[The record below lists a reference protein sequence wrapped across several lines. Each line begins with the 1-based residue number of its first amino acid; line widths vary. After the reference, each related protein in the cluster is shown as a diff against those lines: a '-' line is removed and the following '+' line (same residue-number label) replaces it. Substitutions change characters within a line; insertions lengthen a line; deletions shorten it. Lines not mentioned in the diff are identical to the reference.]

1 MKENK
6 TSTILTLLAVI
17 VLISSSASVFAQNYT
32 DSMKKFAEE
41 IKNDKKTLILANMV
55 LNEEQKESFL
65 PIYEEYQAEL
75 LKINERIV
83 SLIQNY
89 ASAYNSNSIT
99 DNTATQ
105 LLSEMNSISSR
116 EAEMQGEFSKKLLT
130 VLPAIKVA
138 KYMQMENKIRAVLNY
153 ELAAQIP
160 LVK

>member
-1 MKENK
+1 
-6 TSTILTLLAVI
+6 
-17 VLISSSASVFAQNYT
+17 
-32 DSMKKFAEE
+32 MKKFAEE

-105 LLSEMNSISSR
+105 LLSEMNSISSK
-116 EAEMQGEFSKKLLT
+116 EAEMQVEFSKKLLT

-138 KYMQMENKIRAVLNY
+138 KYIQMENKIRAVLNY

-160 LVK
+160 LDK

>member
-6 TSTILTLLAVI
+6 TSTIITLIAVLA
-17 VLISSSASVFAQNYT
+17 LILSSTSVFAQNYT

-55 LNEEQKESFL
+55 LNEEQKDKFI
-65 PIYEEYQAEL
+65 PIYEEYQSEL
-75 LKINERIV
+75 SKINERIV

-89 ASAYNSNSIT
+89 ASAYNSSSIT
-99 DNTATQ
+99 DNVASQ
-105 LLSEMNSISSR
+105 LLFEMNSIESR
-116 EAEMQGEFSKKLLT
+116 EAEIQGEISKKLLT
-130 VLPAIKVA
+130 VLPAIKVT
-138 KYMQMENKIRAVLNY
+138 KYIQMENKIRAVLNY

>member
-6 TSTILTLLAVI
+6 TSTILTLIAVLA
-17 VLISSSASVFAQNYT
+17 LMLSSSSVFAQNYT

-55 LNEEQKESFL
+55 LNEEQKDKFI

-75 LKINERIV
+75 SKINERIV
-83 SLIQNY
+83 SLIQSY
-89 ASAYNSNSIT
+89 ASAYNSNAVT
-99 DNTATQ
+99 DNVASQ
-105 LLSEMNSISSR
+105 LLSEMNSIESR
-116 EAEMQGEFSKKLLT
+116 EAEIQGEISKKLLT
-130 VLPAIKVA
+130 VLPAIKVT
-138 KYMQMENKIRAVLNY
+138 KYIQMENKIRAVLNY